1 MMMTAYWRTLP
12 EIQLVVFD
20 LDGTLADTKKD
31 LALSVNAM
39 REYMG
44 LGPLPLEAV
53 TSYVGHGVT
62 ALVKR
67 ALGDKAPDGEVEK
80 GLAFFLDY
88 YGHHM
93 LDNTLAYPG
102 VHEALEGLGNR
113 KLAILTNKPARYSR
127 EIIAGLGL
135 ASYFF
140 EIYGGDSF
148 PLKKPNPL
156 GIKTLMTHVAIPA
169 ENTLM
174 VGDSDTDVLTGRSA
188 GVWTCGVTYGYGPQ
202 ALEEAGP
209 DLLLRDLRDLPSILD
224 GRAGE
229 EQSAVGSGQQAAGSR
244 QWTVGRRQ
252 SAVGSEQQATGSQQR
267 TADTKE

>member
-1 MMMTAYWRTLP
+1 MTTYRRTLP
-12 EIQLVVFD
+12 GIQLVVFD

-62 ALVKR
+62 VLIKR
-67 ALGDKAPDGEVEK
+67 ALGDEAPDAEVEK
-80 GLAFFLDY
+80 GLAFFLGY
-88 YGHHM
+88 YAQHL
-93 LDNTLAYPG
+93 LDNTIAYPG
-102 VHEALEGLGNR
+102 VREALEDLGNR
-113 KLAILTNKPARYSR
+113 KLAILTNKPARFSR

-148 PLKKPNPL
+148 PLKKPNPM
-156 GIKTLMTHVAIPA
+156 GIKTLMGRLAIPA
-169 ENTLM
+169 EKTLI
-174 VGDSDTDVLTGRSA
+174 VGDSDTDVLTGRNA
-188 GVWTCGVTYGYGPQ
+188 GVWTCGVTYGFGAQ

-209 DLLLRDLRDLPSILD
+209 DLLLGNLRDLPPILD
-224 GRAGE
+224 GQAGGWGLRAG
-229 EQSAVGSGQQAAGSR
+229 
-244 QWTVGRRQ
+244 
-252 SAVGSEQQATGSQQR
+252 
-267 TADTKE
+267 D